1 MDNGSQETDYYTEKW
16 INVSAVLLQTG
27 TTTIYFSTVNKG
39 LYILIDMYNFFL
51 LSSQKLNAS
60 HFIQK
65 FITDIAFGIGSN

>member
-1 MDNGSQETDYYTEKW
+1 
-16 INVSAVLLQTG
+16 
-27 TTTIYFSTVNKG
+27 
-39 LYILIDMYNFFL
+39 MYNFFL